1 MKHEI
6 LLFDC
11 RGLGFPLMLLRQ
23 TETGLRFFFK
33 LVSVLDETL
42 VNGKYERLI
51 RSGGFLCMLQGC
63 SGQGNGVI
71 AQTANGLGCLSA
83 VQSCWTICSD

>member
-1 MKHEI
+1 
-6 LLFDC
+6 
-11 RGLGFPLMLLRQ
+11 MLLRQ

-51 RSGGFLCMLQGC
+51 RSGGFLCTLQGR
-63 SGQGNGVI
+63 SGQGSGVI
-71 AQTANGLGCLSA
+71 AQTANGLGCLSTA
-83 VQSCWTICSD
+83 QSCWTICSD